1 MSDLP
6 PVPPPDFTPPPPAVP
21 PSLPAPAL
29 SGVPPTRPEGIRPM
43 PEDGPAPS
51 NPLGLAAF
59 IVSIVG
65 FCVPVLG
72 PLVALT
78 LGVVALFARPRGFAI
93 TAIVLSALQLVA
105 TAVVFIML
113 FSMVTPAIETKSIA
127 MSQLLMAIEDERANG
142 VDHFP
147 IGAAASFD
155 AVDGWGNAY
164 RVEVIRSGDARTV
177 FVWSAGGDGE
187 FDTADDFVA
196 ACDPMDAAS
205 KAGKREFAID

>member
-6 PVPPPDFTPPPPAVP
+6 PVPPPDFPPPPAVP
-21 PSLPAPAL
+21 P
-29 SGVPPTRPEGIRPM
+29 TRPDGITPL
-43 PEDGPAPS
+43 PEPAPAPS

-72 PLVALT
+72 PLVALA
-78 LGVVALFARPRGFAI
+78 LGVVALFARPRFFAI
-93 TAIVLSALQLVA
+93 VAVVLSLLQLAA
-105 TAVVFIML
+105 TVIGLILL
-113 FSMVTPAIETKSIA
+113 FSVVTPAVETKSTA
-127 MSQLLMAIEDERANG
+127 MNALLTAVEDERANG
-142 VDHFP
+142 VDRFP
-147 IGAAASFD
+147 IGAAADFD

-164 RVEVIRSGDARTV
+164 RVEVIRTGDARTV
-177 FVWSAGGDGE
+177 FIWSAGADGE

-196 ACDPMDAAS
+196 ACDPMDAAA